1 MKRFKNVT
9 CLLIFI
15 CLFGC
20 KKNDNPIT
28 KNSNEMEKE
37 QIAQL
42 LEEKY
47 LNGVANK
54 MDTEKMLELFHPD
67 FAIFSS
73 DDHQLIK
80 FPLMA
85 WKNAVDEYKADD
97 KGKPGL
103 RNLTHKLDYIDVT
116 GNAAI
121 TKVLLYRNGEALA
134 TDYISLLK
142 IEGEWRV
149 VSKVAYSH
157 IENPF
162 EIVVAEKWYLTAYKS
177 LWILG

>member
-1 MKRFKNVT
+1 MKIFKT
-9 CLLIFI
+9 TIYLLLLIS
-15 CLFGC
+15 LFGC
-20 KKNDNPIT
+20 NKNKNLVT
-28 KNSNEMEKE
+28 KNSNDMEKE

-54 MDTEKMLELFHPD
+54 MDTHKMLELFHPD

-73 DDHQLIK
+73 NDRELIK
-80 FPLMA
+80 FPLRE
-85 WKNAVDEYKADD
+85 WKEAVDSYKADD

-116 GNAAI
+116 GNAAT
-121 TKVLLYRNGEALA
+121 TKVVLYRNGELLA

-142 IEGEWRV
+142 IEGKWRV

-162 EIVVAEKWYLTAYKS
+162 QI
-177 LWILG
+177 